1 MTINSKKKGDRFERD
16 VAKQLNKKFNTNV
29 RRTPMSG
36 GMDNF
41 KGDIIDIN
49 PDSILFDY
57 HWECKNQ
64 EKLNIWKA
72 LEQARND
79 KPMGKT
85 PVVVFTKNFEKQY
98 NALNAKAV
106 QPAASKQTLAGTLT
120 NTASCGCT
128 W

>member
-1 MTINSKKKGDRFERD
+1 MTLNSKKKGDRFERD
-16 VAKQLNKKFNTNV
+16 VAKQLTKKFNTKV

-36 GMDNF
+36 GMSI

-49 PDSILFDY
+49 PDSVLFDY

-85 PVVVFTKNFEKQY
+85 PVVVFTKNFENDY
-98 NALNAKAV
+98 ACLEFEDFMNL
-106 QPAASKQTLAGTLT
+106 LLT
-120 NTASCGCT
+120 IQQLQDEINTKKDS
-128 W
+128 

>member
-1 MTINSKKKGDRFERD
+1 MTLNSNQKGKRFERD
-16 VAKQLNKKFNTNV
+16 VAKKLNKVFKTNV

-36 GMDNF
+36 GMSI

-72 LEQARND
+72 LKQARND

-85 PVVVFTKNFEKQY
+85 PVLVLTKNFENDY
-98 NALNAKAV
+98 ACLEFEDFMNL
-106 QPAASKQTLAGTLT
+106 LLT
-120 NTASCGCT
+120 IQQLQDEINTKKDS
-128 W
+128 

>member
-16 VAKQLNKKFNTNV
+16 VAKQLNKKFDTNV

-72 LEQARND
+72 LEQARSD
-79 KPMGKT
+79 RPMGKT
-85 PVVVFTKNFEKQY
+85 PVVVFTKNFENDY
-98 NALNAKAV
+98 ACLEFEDFMNL
-106 QPAASKQTLAGTLT
+106 LLT
-120 NTASCGCT
+120 IQQLQNECS
-128 W
+128 

>member
-1 MTINSKKKGDRFERD
+1 MNANQKGKRFERE
-16 VAKQLNKKFNTNV
+16 VAKQLNNKFNTNV

-36 GMDNF
+36 GMSI

-49 PDSILFDY
+49 PDSVLYDY

-72 LEQARND
+72 LAQARAD

-85 PVVVFTKNFEKQY
+85 PVVVFTMNFEKDYACLEFEDFMNLLKTIEQLQY
-98 NALNAKAV
+98 EID
-106 QPAASKQTLAGTLT
+106 TRT
-120 NTASCGCT
+120 NS
-128 W
+128 